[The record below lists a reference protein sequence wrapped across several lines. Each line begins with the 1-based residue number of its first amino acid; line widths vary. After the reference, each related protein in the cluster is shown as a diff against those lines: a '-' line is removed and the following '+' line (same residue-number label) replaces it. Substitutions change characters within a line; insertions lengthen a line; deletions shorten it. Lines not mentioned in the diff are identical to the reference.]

1 MNQNSLSGIGG
12 TGSGQQQEVS
22 VHHSLANHQQAAHLI
37 SSGGPSLSSS
47 IHQQQHHHTTFV
59 PPQSISG
66 VYLNQQSSNTMAQ
79 QHSDQ
84 SHGIYFNGGQ
94 SRVATA
100 TPVVGGNPVPIQ
112 QNMRNRRLQVDD
124 ALSYLERVRQQFM
137 QTPEKYNEFL
147 EVMKEFKS
155 HTIDTHGVILRVTK
169 LFRFHPDLI
178 DGFNTFLPPG
188 FEVHVSGDFTQIR
201 EPNGTNKLINNAIGQ
216 VIEVGSASAGAAF
229 IQQINTIP
237 SEHHSQVTITPINRA
252 PASIVVRH
260 QQSPSGLSALSSP
273 PLDGV
278 SSPQHQMVIGNVANA
293 AAKIVQHQQLQG
305 QTVHHSNNSTGGSQ
319 QIGASL
325 ISPATAAQ
333 QLQNISEHQNSL
345 NISQKSQ
352 QHQNT
357 SSQQSSVNGQQ
368 PIHFDQALGYLNKIK
383 ERFVNRPQVYHQFL
397 AILSNYQRADGP
409 QRLTESGVYQEVA
422 KLFHNEEDLMR
433 DFKSFLPDASI
444 EFPVDQQLQ
453 LEQPLPTSE
462 QRSLQQNG
470 LQTECDGSIVQEGVV
485 EFVQLDQTN
494 SSNNINIVDNNLTT
508 NPSKKRSNTTA
519 PAEYLAQK
527 KSKTQNKIVYETS
540 VNKILDEIPLK
551 EFVFFEKVHDALQ
564 SEQIFQNFLRH
575 LALYTKSI
583 VSRGELLDLVTPFLS
598 SHPELLK
605 QFKDILGGKIEIACQ
620 PNKQLAVEDRLPSE
634 SAYQIDF
641 THTKQLGVS
650 YRCMPA
656 DYEYPICSGRNELCK
671 EVLNDRWVCYPTWS
685 SEDTSS
691 VTLKKSIYEEVMCR
705 TEDERFEV
713 DILIETNSTA
723 IDALQYALRRV
734 ETMNNEEAKKWMVA
748 TEKRLGCSYTV
759 ISRAI
764 KKLYGEYANKIL
776 TALREKPLVALQ
788 QVLSRMKEKD
798 TEWQGVRDE
807 YNVIW
812 RDQVEKNYLKSLD
825 HQALTFKANDV
836 KNIRSRGIINQ
847 LESAYDE
854 RREKLEEGRQVEWG
868 PHLCIKY
875 PSDRQIF
882 HDANELLLHHVKRH
896 LNSREKKGIES
907 LLLSIIPRV
916 FLLQMKWDDQ
926 QFGVSS
932 SLLEKTAASPP
943 MDGELEDSDKDDK
956 FNKGNSSNNISNNET
971 TEDKNMKDKNEAI
984 SQLEEQQQELLYVQF
999 FGTNTWI
1006 LFIRL
1011 HAILCDRLAT
1021 IKKCTEEL
1029 VEEYDEELKFRD
1041 KQRRVFKKYG
1051 DSEESHLLNAV
1062 DVHKGLRE
1070 LKKPL
1075 QNPENFY
1082 QIMLQEMKNLLDGSV
1097 DATSF
1102 EDTLR
1107 SMFDTRAYILF
1118 TMDKLVSTI
1127 TNHLK
1132 SYMSDNI
1139 NLKCIELF
1147 KNYFRKRLDGAEH
1160 GEWAQRVGS
1169 EYEALAEKLLINQ
1182 NCYKMFFFNRENPV
1196 VTIELIDTNEPGSG
1210 SDIDDEQEE
1219 EVKESANVVS
1229 LLAWPEF
1236 LEKHGVND
1244 DGLATE
1250 TKEIKK
1256 CKIYIP
1262 RNLRYRQLMSLKLS
1276 NSTNIQNNEVSSEIK
1291 PEEKNIAKKKI
1302 PQFFISRGFFKLLNI
1317 QNPLKEM
1324 KLDMFYDGGTETDII
1339 IRKGSLGKSL
1349 RKKLALLRRKRW
1361 INWLDKRQDDQ
1372 IVSAR
1377 WLTTGCTTK
1386 IDFNPRF
1393 RYLKFTRYFSR

>member
-1 MNQNSLSGIGG
+1 MNQNSLTGIGG
-12 TGSGQQQEVS
+12 LGSGQQHETS
-22 VHHSLANHQQAAHLI
+22 VHHSLVNHQQQTAHLI
-37 SSGGPSLSSS
+37 SSG
-47 IHQQQHHHTTFV
+47 HHQQHHHTTFV
-59 PPQSISG
+59 PPHSISG
-66 VYLNQQSSNTMAQ
+66 VYLNQASNTMAQ
-79 QHSDQ
+79 QNSDQ
-84 SHGIYFNGGQ
+84 HHEGIYFNGGQ
-94 SRVATA
+94 PRISAG
-100 TPVVGGNPVPIQ
+100 TPVGGSAIPIQ
-112 QNMRNRRLQVDD
+112 QTMRNKKLQVDD
-124 ALSYLERVRQQFM
+124 ALSYLERVRQQFE
-137 QTPEKYNEFL
+137 QTPVKYNEFL

-201 EPNGTNKLINNAIGQ
+201 EPNGTNKLINN
-216 VIEVGSASAGAAF
+216 VIEVGSASAGAPF
-229 IQQINTIP
+229 IQQINAIP
-237 SEHHSQVTITPINRA
+237 SEHHSQVPIVPINRI

-260 QQSPSGLSALSSP
+260 QQSPSGLSTVSSP
-273 PLDGV
+273 TFERV

-293 AAKIVQHQQLQG
+293 AKIVQQQFQG
-305 QTVHHSNNSTGGSQ
+305 QPVHNSNISTGGSQ

-325 ISPATAAQ
+325 ISPTTAAQ
-333 QLQNISEHQNSL
+333 QLQSISEHQNAL
-345 NISQKSQ
+345 NVTHQSQ
-352 QHQNT
+352 QQQHIQ
-357 SSQQSSVNGQQ
+357 SQQLSVNGQQ

-383 ERFVNRPQVYHQFL
+383 ERFANRSEVYHQFL

-444 EFPVDQQLQ
+444 EFPVDQQVQ
-453 LEQPLPTSE
+453 LDHPLPITE
-462 QRSLQQNG
+462 QRSLQQNDI
-470 LQTECDGSIVQEGVV
+470 EYDENFVQEGFVD
-485 EFVQLDQTN
+485 FVQLEQN
-494 SSNNINIVDNNLTT
+494 NSNNNVVDSNLTT
-508 NPSKKRSNTTA
+508 NAAKKRSNTSA
-519 PAEYLAQK
+519 PSEYLAQ
-527 KSKTQNKIVYETS
+527 
-540 VNKILDEIPLK
+540 
-551 EFVFFEKVHDALQ
+551 KVHDALQ
-564 SEQIFQNFLRH
+564 SEQIFQNFLHH

-583 VSRGELLDLVTPFLS
+583 VSKGELLDLVTPFLS

-605 QFKDILGGKIEIACQ
+605 QFKDILGGKSGIARQ

-656 DYEYPICSGRNELCK
+656 DYEYPICSGRTELCK

-691 VTLKKSIYEEVMCR
+691 VTLRKSIYEEVMCR

-723 IDALQYALRRV
+723 IDALQYAFRRV
-734 ETMNNEEAKKWMVA
+734 ETMSNEEAKKWMLSN
-748 TEKRLGCSYTV
+748 EKRLGCSYTV

-798 TEWQGVRDE
+798 IEWQGVRDE

-875 PSDRQIF
+875 SADRQIF
-882 HDANELLLHHVKRH
+882 HDANELLLHYVKRH

-916 FLLQMKWDDQ
+916 FLLQAKWDDQ

-932 SLLEKTAASPP
+932 SLLEKTAASTPR
-943 MDGELEDSDKDDK
+943 DGELEDSDKDDK
-956 FNKGNSSNNISNNET
+956 FGRGNLSNIISNNEPQESLLEGRN
-971 TEDKNMKDKNEAI
+971 EDI
-984 SQLEEQQQELLYVQF
+984 SQHDEQQQELLYIQF
-999 FGTNTWI
+999 FGTNSWI

-1029 VEEYDEELKFRD
+1029 VEEYDEEIKFRE
-1041 KQRRVFKKYG
+1041 KQRRVYKKYG

-1070 LKKPL
+1070 LKKPV

-1097 DATSF
+1097 DAASF

-1147 KNYFRKRLDGAEH
+1147 ENYFRKRLEGAEH

-1182 NCYKMFFFNRENPV
+1182 NCYKMFFFNRENPI

-1236 LEKHGVND
+1236 LEKHVVND
-1244 DGLATE
+1244 VSGVKDEGLATKI
-1250 TKEIKK
+1250 TGIKK
-1256 CKIYIP
+1256 CKTYVS
-1262 RNLRYRQLMSLKLS
+1262 RNLRHRRLLLLKLS
-1276 NSTNIQNNEVSSEIK
+1276 ELKNLQNNEASSEIK
-1291 PEEKNIAKKKI
+1291 SEEKNITKKKI

-1324 KLDMFYDGGTETDII
+1324 KFDMFYDGGTETDII
-1339 IRKGSLGKSL
+1339 IKKGVLGKSL
-1349 RKKLALLRRKRW
+1349 RKKKVLDRRRRW
-1361 INWLDKRQDDQ
+1361 ITWLDKRQRDQ
-1372 IVSAR
+1372 MISAR

-1386 IDFNPRF
+1386 IDSHPRF
-1393 RYLKFTRYFSR
+1393 RYLKFTRYSSR